1 MNIDFTMEFIRSRMS
16 EISPGQGFFLRLRHL
31 VLAGNEVRTLSAQN
45 QVLMLTEPTAMVRI
59 ESATGFFDLSAN
71 TANELQ
77 YEHQGLVT
85 ITNLSALPTHVRFIQ
100 AIPKK

>member
-16 EISPGQGFFLRLRHL
+16 EISPGKDFTVKLRHL
-31 VLAGNEVRTLSAQN
+31 VLFSNEVRKLNAEN

-77 YEHQGLVT
+77 YEHQGHVT

-100 AIPKK
+100 AVPKK